1 VARRTSYTGG
11 ELDVIFRHP
20 RGGATTSETPQITPR
35 DRDEDEQTRLLHE
48 SAVAEA
54 KFRGLVE
61 VAPDAI
67 VTVDRSGTIVLVN
80 GQAEV
85 LFGYRREEMLGRPVE
100 MLLPERFRQA
110 HAGHRAGYAESPR
123 IRPMGTNLELLGRR
137 KDGSEFP
144 VEISLG
150 PVEVDGDLLVISAI
164 RDITERKQNEVLLE
178 AARREAEEANQA
190 KSEFLSRMS
199 HELRTPLNA
208 ILGFSQLLSLEPL
221 NPEQRDS
228 VEHIVKAGKH
238 LLELINEVLDI
249 SRIESGRLGLSP
261 EPTSVDEVLRE
272 TLELVRPLANERG
285 IGLSEET
292 RDPHLFVLADRQR
305 LRQVLLNLLT
315 NAVKYNRDSGSVTVS
330 CQPSDNGTL
339 RLSVSDTGPGIDP
352 AKVARL
358 FTPFD
363 RLGAEQT
370 SVEGTGLG
378 LTLSKR
384 LIEAMGG
391 SIGVESTVG
400 TGSTFWIELPLTESS
415 LQREDRVSSG
425 IDAGPPPS
433 VERVVLYIEDN
444 LDSAQLMERIFSR
457 WPSVRLMSAMQ
468 GRLGLELARQHKPDL
483 ILLDLHLPDIPG
495 VEVLER
501 LRSDPATKFI
511 PVIVTSADATPG
523 QIVRLQ
529 AAGADDYVTKP
540 LDIPKFTQAVRE
552 RLG

>member
-1 VARRTSYTGG
+1 
-11 ELDVIFRHP
+11 
-20 RGGATTSETPQITPR
+20 
-35 DRDEDEQTRLLHE
+35 
-48 SAVAEA
+48 
-54 KFRGLVE
+54 
-61 VAPDAI
+61 
-67 VTVDRSGTIVLVN
+67 
-80 GQAEV
+80 V
-85 LFGYRREEMLGRPVE
+85 LFGYRREEMLGQPVE
-100 MLLPERFRQA
+100 VLLPERFREI
-110 HAGHRAGYAESPR
+110 HVGHRADYTGTPR
-123 IRPMGTNLELLGRR
+123 IRPMGANLELLGRR
-137 KDGSEFP
+137 KDGTEFP

-164 RDITERKQNEVLLE
+164 RDITERKQSEALIE

-228 VEHIVKAGKH
+228 VDHIVKAGKH

-249 SRIESGRLGLSP
+249 SRIESGRLSLSP
-261 EPTSVDEVLRE
+261 EPTAVDEVLRE
-272 TLELVRPLANERG
+272 TLDLVRPLAMERG
-285 IGLSEET
+285 ISLSEEP
-292 RDPHLFVLADRQR
+292 REPDLHVLADRQR

-315 NAVKYNRDSGSVTVS
+315 NAVKYNRHAGSVMVS
-330 CQPSDNGTL
+330 CKYSGNGNL
-339 RLSVSDTGPGIDP
+339 RLAVSDTGPGIDA

-384 LIEAMGG
+384 LVEAMGG
-391 SIGVESTVG
+391 SIGVESTTG
-400 TGSTFWIELPLTESS
+400 AGSTFWIELPLTEGY
-415 LQREDRVSSG
+415 LEREERVSG
-425 IDAGPPPS
+425 GLDAVAPEPAL
-433 VERVVLYIEDN
+433 ERVVLYIEDN

-457 WPSVRLMSAMQ
+457 WPSVRLISSMQ
-468 GRLGLELARQHKPDL
+468 GRLGLELARQHRPDL
-483 ILLDLHLPDIPG
+483 ILLDLHLPDIQG
-495 VEVLER
+495 VEVLQR
-501 LRSDPATKFI
+501 LRSDPATKDI
-511 PVIVTSADATPG
+511 PVIITSADATPG
-523 QIVRLQ
+523 QISRLL

-540 LDIPKFTQAVRE
+540 LDIPKFVQAVRE